1 MEVNGNDL
9 IIRAASTEGKGKD
22 KINITNET
30 ENDIKISFS
39 VKYMMEALK
48 VFTQEEI
55 YILLNGEINP
65 IILKEIGNEEL
76 IELILPMKTY

>member
-1 MEVNGNDL
+1 
-9 IIRAASTEGKGKD
+9 
-22 KINITNET
+22 
-30 ENDIKISFS
+30 
-39 VKYMMEALK
+39 MMEALK

>member
-1 MEVNGNDL
+1 MEIIDNDL

-22 KINITNET
+22 KITITNET
-30 ENDIKISFS
+30 QNNIKISFS

-48 VFTQEEI
+48 VFTKEEI

-65 IILKEIGNEEL
+65 IILKEIENNEL